1 MKQIQATLVVAL
13 LAISSLVRADEGMWL
28 IHMLERIA
36 AAEMNQAGLNL
47 TAEEI
52 YSINNASLKDAI
64 VRLNGGMCTGE
75 IISSQGLVLTNHHCA
90 YDAIQGF
97 SAPEHDYLS
106 DGFFALS
113 LQEEMH
119 IEDFEI
125 SFLVRVDD
133 VTDQILANVSDDLS
147 EADRNA
153 AIQEARA
160 AVMNELDPDKAK
172 EIEIKSFYYG
182 SEFYAFEYKT
192 YKDVRLVAAPPESVG
207 KYGGD
212 TDNWM
217 WPRHTGDFS
226 MLRIYADADNE
237 PAEFSESNVPLTPKH
252 HLPINTAGVQ
262 PGDFTMVMGYPG
274 STDRYLS
281 SYGVRQALDAYNPSV
296 VEVRDLKLRTMKEHM
311 DADLAVRIQYAAKY
325 AQTANYW
332 KYYIG
337 QSKGLTR
344 LEIEAQKKALE
355 DEFAAWVNADPARQ
369 AKYGEALS
377 LIASYYADTDAT
389 VRGDVYALEAGLI
402 GADLPLFVI
411 RFMRMAPGL
420 FSDDAGEVEA
430 TRAMLTDLVQGH
442 FKEYDQATDRDL
454 FVRLMTKY
462 MNDIPADQQPSFF
475 NTVKSKYNGDFA
487 AFAAK
492 LYAKS
497 FLVDEASCMAFL
509 AKPSEKQLD
518 KDMAI
523 MVGQSLFEQY
533 LGSMHGGAQE
543 AFDRGYRLFVEGLR
557 EMQPNKL
564 FYPDANSTMR
574 VTFGAVGAYDPADAV
589 HYDHF
594 TTANGIMEKKD
605 NSNPEFVVPE
615 KLESLIRARDFGRW
629 ADADGELHVCFIHG
643 TDITGGNSGSPV
655 IDGNGNLIGLA
666 FDGNW
671 EAMSGDITFEDAL
684 QRTISVDVRYIMWV
698 LDKFAGATNLINEMD
713 FVSEAGRKGTSRPAG
728 RDNNRGGERASTA
741 KEEKQS
747 EGRGSASQNNS
758 NRRVRPERPE
768 RENGDQKERENLG
781 EKPSRERSNRD
792 RSNDKKED

>member
-1 MKQIQATLVVAL
+1 MKQFQATLIVAL
-13 LAISSLVRADEGMWL
+13 LSVSSILRADEGMWL

-52 YSINNASLKDAI
+52 YDINNASLKDAI

-75 IISSQGLVLTNHHCA
+75 VISSQGLVLTNHHCA

-97 SAPEHDYLS
+97 SAPEHDYLT
-106 DGFFALS
+106 DGFVAKALS
-113 LQEEMH
+113 EEMH

-133 VTDQILANVSDDLS
+133 VTEQMLAGITDDMS
-147 EADRNA
+147 EADRET
-153 AIQEARA
+153 AIREARETLMA
-160 AVMNELDPDKAK
+160 EMNPEDAK

-192 YKDVRLVAAPPESVG
+192 YMDVRLVAAPPESVG

-226 MLRIYADADNE
+226 MLRIYAGEDNE
-237 PAEFSESNVPLTPKH
+237 PADFSENNVPLAPKH
-252 HLPINTAGVQ
+252 HLKINTEGVQ

-281 SYGVRQALDAYNPSV
+281 SYGVRQALETYNPSV
-296 VEVRDLKLRTMKEHM
+296 VAVRDLKLKTMKQHM
-311 DADLAVRIQYAAKY
+311 DADLGVRIQYAAKY

-344 LEIEAQKKALE
+344 LEIEQQKKALE
-355 DEFAAWVNADPARQ
+355 DEFAAWVAQDPARE

-377 LIASYYADTDAT
+377 LIESYYAETDAT
-389 VRGDVYALEAGLI
+389 VKSDVYALEAGLI
-402 GADLPLFVI
+402 GCDLPLFVF
-411 RFMRMAPGL
+411 RFNRMSPGL
-420 FSDDAGEVEA
+420 FSDDESEVEA
-430 TRAMLTDLVQGH
+430 TRAALTSLAESH
-442 FKEYDQATDRDL
+442 FKEYDQATDRDM
-454 FVRLMTKY
+454 FIQLMTKY
-462 MNDIPADQQPSFF
+462 MADIPADQQPSFF
-475 NTVKSKYNGDFA
+475 SLVADKYDGDFGL
-487 AFAAK
+487 FAEK
-492 LYAKS
+492 MYAKS
-497 FLVDEASCMAFL
+497 FLVDLDRCLMFL
-509 AKPSEKQLD
+509 AKPSQKTLD
-518 KDMAI
+518 KDLAVT
-523 MVGQSLFEQY
+523 VGQSLVQQY
-533 LGSMHGGAQE
+533 FGSMAGGAQE

-605 NSNPEFVVPE
+605 NSNPEFVVPSKIE
-615 KLESLIRARDFGRW
+615 ELIRNRDFGRW

-655 IDGNGNLIGLA
+655 IDGNGHLIGLA

-671 EAMSGDITFEDAL
+671 EAMSGDITFEEAL
-684 QRTISVDVRYIMWV
+684 QRTISVDIRYVMWV
-698 LDKFAGATNLINEMD
+698 MDKYAGASNLIEEMD
-713 FVSEAGRKGTSRPAG
+713 FVSVP
-728 RDNNRGGERASTA
+728 
-741 KEEKQS
+741 
-747 EGRGSASQNNS
+747 GRGSEGQ
-758 NRRVRPERPE
+758 
-768 RENGDQKERENLG
+768 
-781 EKPSRERSNRD
+781 
-792 RSNDKKED
+792 